1 MPRLAA
7 GAVVVG
13 RFSEVGLVVEDD
25 FDERRE
31 ADSKTE
37 LDLRFSGE
45 ALCDPVDRTAQ
56 RRLRA
61 VRVMAEMSGFI
72 MSPSAMSVAIAETI
86 DGAAA
91 VLAPR
96 RGRNGCG
103 APRSGC

>member
-1 MPRLAA
+1 VPLLAA

-13 RFSEVGLVVEDD
+13 RLSEVGLVVEDD

-31 ADSKTE
+31 ADGKAE

-45 ALCDPVDRTAQ
+45 ATRWNER

-91 VLAPR
+91 V
-96 RGRNGCG
+96 
-103 APRSGC
+103 